1 MIESTIPFP
10 GFYES
15 ILSGE
20 LDSVEDME
28 IENMMEDK
36 WDGLE
41 AEQIRDVLVSNMD
54 YKGACADLAEAY
66 VSRFED
72 WLNEELDLDIHLD
85 FSTMYSPRE
94 YNFTTDRVFVNIS
107 RSDLAKL
114 YRRVGR
120 QVVRDEAKKHFT
132 SRSGFI
138 SFYSSDISDWGP
150 IREWDYNQ
158 IGMIFE
164 AAAHVIDQ
172 YRDEDLAI
180 YYRMSEDFYQAYS
193 GNVDWGAVERDLQ
206 HLVDVENGEAEM
218 DARQFPP
225 DTITEMGAYIK
236 KFEEL
241 NQLKGA

>member
-15 ILSGE
+15 ILSDE
-20 LDSVEDME
+20 LDNVEEQEVERM
-28 IENMMEDK
+28 IEDE
-36 WDGLE
+36 WDGFE
-41 AEQIRDVLVSNMD
+41 AGQIHEVLMD
-54 YKGACADLAEAY
+54 HADYRGMHNDLAKAY

-85 FSTMYSPRE
+85 FSTMSSPRE

-114 YRRVGR
+114 YRKVGR

-138 SFYSSDISDWGP
+138 SFYSPDISDWGP

-172 YRDEDLAI
+172 YRDEDLTV
-180 YYRMSEDFYQAYS
+180 YYRMSEDFYEAYS
-193 GNVDWGAVERDLQ
+193 NNMDWSAVERDLQ

-218 DARQFPP
+218 DARKFPP

-236 KFEEL
+236 QFEEL